1 MNVPNLVSII
11 IPLYNTEKYLRACL
25 ESVLAQT
32 YSSIEC
38 IIVDDCSTDCSS
50 QIATDVIANNQSPI
64 CFKFITHHQN
74 KGLSATRNTGCS
86 VATGEYIY
94 FLDSD
99 DIIDSDT
106 ILLMVREIQNRGVDF
121 VAATHDSLYPNPSA
135 VTERC
140 TIEDEVF
147 IYDNTRKIIKAFSSG
162 LISSSPWNK
171 LIRKKIIDDYH
182 LRFPI
187 GRVHEDCQWNLDLM
201 LVAHRCSVL
210 PFVTYHWLRHEGS
223 ITSRTNN
230 KLREDLV
237 CIADYHNQKQ
247 IEFQNAEFYPE
258 LKVYTDMFVLK
269 SMINVLTLRNG
280 VRYNHKLFNKI
291 NYKRN
296 YSVIPSNIASMFFLY
311 AVKCGDYFSF
321 LYLLIVSSL
330 HKKGIVRIKFLGK
343 LCGNESAL

>member
-32 YSSIEC
+32 YPSIEC
-38 IIVDDCSTDCSS
+38 IIVDDCSTDSSS
-50 QIATDVIANNQSPI
+50 QIALDIIANYQGPI
-64 CFKFITHHQN
+64 CFKLKKLHQN
-74 KGLSATRNTGCS
+74 EGSSAAKNTGLSEAS
-86 VATGEYIY
+86 GEYIY

-99 DIIDSDT
+99 DIIDADT
-106 ILLMVREIQNRGVDF
+106 ILLMVREIQNGSVDF
-121 VAATHDSLYPNPSA
+121 VAASYDNLHPNLSDVIKREMA
-135 VTERC
+135 
-140 TIEDEVF
+140 EDEVF
-147 IYDNTRKIIKAFSSG
+147 VYNNTQKIIDAFSSG
-162 LISSSPWNK
+162 LISCSPWNK

-187 GRVHEDCQWNLDLM
+187 GRVHEDYQWNLDLM

-223 ITSRTNN
+223 ITSCTNN

-237 CIADYHNQKQ
+237 SIADYHNQKQ
-247 IEFQNAEFYPE
+247 IEFRNAEFYPE
-258 LKVYTDMFVLK
+258 LKVYTDMFILK

-280 VRYNHKLFNKI
+280 IRYNHKLFKQI

-296 YSVIPSNIASMFFLY
+296 YSVTPSNIVSKFFLY
-311 AVKCGDYFSF
+311 AVKCGNYFSF

-330 HKKGIVRIKFLGK
+330 HKKGKIKIKFLGK
-343 LCGNESAL
+343 